1 MLIKVGSKIGYVLP
15 IGERNEDLNLYVCSD
30 GKLLGTITVIEIVPE
45 QQVLLTGQLF
55 EILEK
60 SSITFQ
66 DIRRVQETLYQRNCR
81 LLKKYL
87 TTGKMDENVTNEQLF
102 MAPIL
107 RKVRQYRPTK

>member
-1 MLIKVGSKIGYVLP
+1 MDFEANHLVVSKMI
-15 IGERNEDLNLYVCSD
+15 R
-30 GKLLGTITVIEIVPE
+30 LLSIPNTITVIEIVPE

-107 RKVRQYRPTK
+107 TKTQ